1 MRVIG
6 KDRLL
11 KINNRG
17 KKEVDRRAKKSNQP
31 SRPNGLREGS
41 SEGSSVFSSILG
53 MLGRGRKKPDIG
65 LSPIY
70 QDDSSTF
77 TTNLKVEEG
86 RGFLDAPSP
95 IELPVSKPS
104 KQKGFVAR
112 TATLSELEGIPYES
126 LLKTLEDNVGA
137 GYVPKQPNG
146 QPFKNSGVTV
156 GMGVDLGQQNE
167 QTLRK
172 YGVPTN
178 LINTFKPFF
187 GKKGMDAQRAL
198 DKNDLVIDDLDDL
211 RDLNNLVITGKM
223 KEFEKQYPEFK
234 NINDRDKGFMFAAHY
249 HGSLNRYK
257 KFRTRYL
264 ETQSIPTALETGLF
278 NLKNK
283 DGKPTISKDGVDRNR
298 VDKALKWWHSQQEIP
313 EVPISRPE

>member
-1 MRVIG
+1 EVPEGATVADDQNRTVAEGSVVMNAPSVEEIILNPDAINVAGVRDVRKMVMDAYTFAKQQGLSVGNVDRNLYERSVDVALSKGELVVPPDLVRVIG

-53 MLGRGRKKPDIG
+53 MLGGGRKKPDIG

-77 TTNLKVEEG
+77 TTNLKAEEG
-86 RGFLDAPSP
+86 KGFLDAPSP

-223 KEFEKQYPEFK
+223 KE
-234 NINDRDKGFMFAAHY
+234 
-249 HGSLNRYK
+249 
-257 KFRTRYL
+257 
-264 ETQSIPTALETGLF
+264 
-278 NLKNK
+278 
-283 DGKPTISKDGVDRNR
+283 
-298 VDKALKWWHSQQEIP
+298 
-313 EVPISRPE
+313 